1 VTKVAQMAQDG
12 LARTI
17 YPAHTTRD
25 GDTVFS
31 LATGAWSGSADVTVV
46 GALAADA
53 MAEAILRAVRS
64 AASLPGLPSVSDLRG
79 QAR

>member
-1 VTKVAQMAQDG
+1 MAQDG

-31 LATGAWSGSADVTVV
+31 LATGAWSGTPDVTVI

-53 MAEAILRAVRS
+53 IAEAILRAVRS
-64 AASLPGLPSVSDLRG
+64 ATGLPGIPAVSDLATR
-79 QAR
+79 